1 MKKFIGDL
9 LKTAGKWSFK
19 RVTAL
24 YVLNIAIGYALLP
37 LFFPS
42 FNVQEFVFWGFL
54 TYSGTMIGMVL
65 KQKLA
70 SPTPIEDV
78 NKTEEE
84 PLIFEEDNEQNH

>member
-1 MKKFIGDL
+1 MKKFVGDL

-24 YVLNIAIGYALLP
+24 YVLNIAIVYAVLP
-37 LFFPS
+37 IFIPS

-65 KQKLA
+65 KQKL
-70 SPTPIEDV
+70 SGT
-78 NKTEEE
+78 TEEIKVEE

>member
-24 YVLNIAIGYALLP
+24 YVLNIAIAYAFLPILLKD
-37 LFFPS
+37 

-70 SPTPIEDV
+70 EPTVDEV
-78 NKTEEE
+78 NKE
-84 PLIFEEDNEQNH
+84 PLTFEKENE